1 MKCKKKYSAGIKQL
15 ELFSNRQS
23 IINCLKACSHKE
35 HLQNKNY
42 NDNISIMRVM
52 VSFTSGKSSVSTA

>member
-15 ELFSNRQS
+15 EFFSNRKS

-42 NDNISIMRVM
+42 KDNISIMRVM